1 VAVNTFTLARCGR
14 ITLLIW
20 RTRCV
25 PRPRFNMTDEP
36 RLPMT
41 DLHEPVKCGTCTACC
56 RASSGVVLQPPDVL
70 NAYDYIMA
78 PATAEL
84 AAKQQRTNPGALLP
98 LEELPDA
105 PADFLQIC
113 KQVGARFAVA
123 ELSQHDTRAESGRA
137 RCVRPIPHRKKDG
150 PSLWVAGAVSRLPAA
165 A

>member
-1 VAVNTFTLARCGR
+1 
-14 ITLLIW
+14 
-20 RTRCV
+20 
-25 PRPRFNMTDEP
+25 
-36 RLPMT
+36 MT

-70 NAYDYIMA
+70 NAYIMA

-84 AAKQQRTNPGALLP
+84 AAKLQRTNPGALLP

-123 ELSQHDTRAESGRA
+123 ELSQHDNGDCVYLGDGGCTTWPCCASQRA
-137 RCVRPIPHRKKDG
+137 C
-150 PSLWVAGAVSRLPAA
+150 
-165 A
+165 

>member
-1 VAVNTFTLARCGR
+1 
-14 ITLLIW
+14 
-20 RTRCV
+20 
-25 PRPRFNMTDEP
+25 
-36 RLPMT
+36 MT

-84 AAKQQRTNPGALLP
+84 AAKLQRTNPGALLP

-123 ELSQHDTRAESGRA
+123 ELSQHDNGDCVYLGDGGCTIYDRRPAVCRGFDCRRLFMSQSRDERRQWIKDKMVSRDVYAAA
-137 RCVRPIPHRKKDG
+137 RKRLKH
-150 PSLWVAGAVSRLPAA
+150 AVS
-165 A
+165 